1 MADEKN
7 RSCDSRL
14 CIRPFLEK
22 ETVVKLAKELF
33 GLEVDVG
40 ATIKEL
46 ESYDDRNFLMQGR
59 IIPGP
64 KTENCERRGLSNNN
78 GNYERKSQQFV
89 FKVMNSRDSYR
100 YGFVDAID
108 GAMRHLHV
116 HLGIN
121 YDQICLRTGFISL
134 FALVAWQ
141 NSLLQTLNYFSH
153 DS

>member
-141 NSLLQTLNYFSH
+141 ILCCRL
-153 DS
+153 